1 MWSNDCLEQFLKR
14 YIRSLL
20 DPFALICK
28 SFQNRILNVLHHVI
42 EERFIPFAHFLQLL
56 ISQYAVF
63 CNLKICS
70 GRLDISEF
78 SESVSIVDV
87 QFHKRKCCVPV
98 VYHKQRILE
107 INHIEDTLTLL
118 VCNTVRSE
126 SYLVCSQIRVS
137 HPVAVIS

>member
-56 ISQYAVF
+56 ISKYAVF

-78 SESVSIVDV
+78 SESCSIVDIK
-87 QFHKRKCCVPV
+87 FHKGKCCVPFV
-98 VYHKQRILE
+98 QHQQRILE
-107 INHIEDTLTLL
+107 INHLEDSLTVLL
-118 VCNTVRSE
+118 CNTVWSVI
-126 SYLVCSQIRVS
+126 YLVWVQIRVS
-137 HPVAVIS
+137 HPVAVPS